1 MQATTKSVLFFLI
14 VYLGS
19 MSIFGAGIGYLYYS
33 DQKNALIEEMRSGM
47 RNKAISINSRLEY
60 YHETKSENFTFYDEG
75 YGIALYDQ
83 NKQLIASTF
92 DDPIDFSKLFY
103 ANGLEY
109 YLVESIFKEYLGV
122 KYIVIKQHLSTEKLN
137 SILKQ
142 IGIIALFGFSFLL
155 FVSLLLSKIMLYP
168 IKNLINT
175 LKTFMKNTT
184 HEMNT
189 PISTILMSYEHM
201 DKTNLTEKQFR
212 ALSRIDIAAK
222 TLSGLYSDLS
232 FVSFHNYIK
241 YEDCPIDVEEI
252 VLERI
257 RYMDTLIH
265 FKEIDIQYD
274 LQHKTINMDK
284 RKLILVIDNLLS
296 NAIKFSK
303 KNGKIKIILTEK
315 YYSIKD
321 DGIGISKENQKK
333 IFERFESSRLQDG
346 FGVGL
351 DIVNQICKEYNIRIQ
366 LNSEVSKGSEFKL
379 IWPAQEILR
388 PA

>member
-1 MQATTKSVLFFLI
+1 
-14 VYLGS
+14 
-19 MSIFGAGIGYLYYS
+19 
-33 DQKNALIEEMRSGM
+33 M

-60 YHETKSENFTFYDEG
+60 YHEMKSENFTFYDEG

-103 ANGLEY
+103 ANGLDY

-122 KYIVIKQHLSTEKLN
+122 KYIVIKQNLSTEKLN
-137 SILKQ
+137 GILKQ
-142 IGIIALFGFSFLL
+142 IGIIALFGFCFLL

-222 TLSGLYSDLS
+222 TLSGLYNDLS

-303 KNGKIKIILTEK
+303 KNGKIKIVLTEN

-321 DGIGISKENQKK
+321 NGIGISKENQKK
-333 IFERFESSRLQDG
+333 IFERFESSHIQDG

-351 DIVNQICKEYNIRIQ
+351 DIVNQICKEYAIDI
-366 LNSEVSKGSEFKL
+366 LLDSEVSKGSEFKL
-379 IWPAQEILR
+379 MWPTQKILR

>member
-19 MSIFGAGIGYLYYS
+19 MSIFGTGIGYLYYI
-33 DQKNALIEEMRSGM
+33 DQKNALIEKMRSGM

-75 YGIALYDQ
+75 YDIALYDRD
-83 NKQLIASTF
+83 KHLIASTF
-92 DDPIDFSKLFY
+92 NDPIDFSQLFY
-103 ANGLEY
+103 AYGLKY

-122 KYIVIKQHLSTEKLN
+122 KYIVIKQNLSTEKLN
-137 SILKQ
+137 NILKQ
-142 IGIIALFGFSFLL
+142 ISIIALFGFSFLL

-168 IKNLINT
+168 IKDLIHT

-201 DKTNLTEKQFR
+201 DKTNLTEKQLR

-222 TLSGLYSDLS
+222 TLSGLYNDLS

-241 YEDCPIDVEEI
+241 YEDKPVNVEEV

-257 RYMDTLIH
+257 RYMDTLIQ

-274 LQHKTINMDK
+274 LRHKTISMDK

-303 KNGKIKIILTEK
+303 KNGKIKIVLREN
-315 YYSIKD
+315 YYTIKD
-321 DGIGISKENQKK
+321 NGIGISKENQKK
-333 IFERFESSRLQDG
+333 IFERFESFHIQDG

-351 DIVNQICKEYNIRIQ
+351 DIVNQICREYNIGI
-366 LNSEVSKGSEFKL
+366 LLDSEVSKGSEFKL
-379 IWPAQEILR
+379 MWPTQKNLR

>member
-1 MQATTKSVLFFLI
+1 
-14 VYLGS
+14 
-19 MSIFGAGIGYLYYS
+19 
-33 DQKNALIEEMRSGM
+33 
-47 RNKAISINSRLEY
+47 
-60 YHETKSENFTFYDEG
+60 
-75 YGIALYDQ
+75 
-83 NKQLIASTF
+83 
-92 DDPIDFSKLFY
+92 
-103 ANGLEY
+103 
-109 YLVESIFKEYLGV
+109 
-122 KYIVIKQHLSTEKLN
+122 
-137 SILKQ
+137 
-142 IGIIALFGFSFLL
+142 
-155 FVSLLLSKIMLYP
+155 
-168 IKNLINT
+168 
-175 LKTFMKNTT
+175 MKNTT

-222 TLSGLYSDLS
+222 TLSGLYNDLS

-303 KNGKIKIILTEK
+303 KNGKIKIVLTEN

-321 DGIGISKENQKK
+321 NGIGISKENQKK
-333 IFERFESSRLQDG
+333 IFERFESSHIQDG

-351 DIVNQICKEYNIRIQ
+351 DIVNQICKEYAIDI
-366 LNSEVSKGSEFKL
+366 LLDSEVSKGSEFKL
-379 IWPAQEILR
+379 MWPTQKILR